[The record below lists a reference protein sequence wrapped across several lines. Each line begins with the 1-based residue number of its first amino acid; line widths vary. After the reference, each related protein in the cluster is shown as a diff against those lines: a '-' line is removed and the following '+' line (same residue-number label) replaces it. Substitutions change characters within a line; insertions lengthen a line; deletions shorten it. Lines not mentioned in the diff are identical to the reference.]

1 MRRSRCLAG
10 RLLPKRS
17 FAATFWHLF
26 HAKVDKDLIF
36 INQIII
42 KDTIKDLITKQ
53 ELPATAKSL
62 TITTPRT
69 SRIYA
74 NVHAY
79 VSASVKSIVQLV
91 DSVLWLRDDRFN
103 KDKTFFFAFIFYYSM
118 PGLLIKSSPVRGLI
132 FSNRLKDQV
141 CMVNLDH
148 PFSFN
153 LCLQNQAMWIILHAD
168 RKTGDAR

>member
-1 MRRSRCLAG
+1 M
-10 RLLPKRS
+10 
-17 FAATFWHLF
+17 
-26 HAKVDKDLIF
+26 
-36 INQIII
+36 IN
-42 KDTIKDLITKQ
+42 DLITKQ

-69 SRIYA
+69 LCIYA

-91 DSVLWLRDDRFN
+91 DIVLWLRDDRFN
-103 KDKTFFFAFIFYYSM
+103 KDKMFFFAFIFYYSM
-118 PGLLIKSSPVRGLI
+118 PGLPIKSSPVRGLI

-141 CMVNLDH
+141 CMVNLDR

-153 LCLQNQAMWIILHAD
+153 LCLQNQAM
-168 RKTGDAR
+168 